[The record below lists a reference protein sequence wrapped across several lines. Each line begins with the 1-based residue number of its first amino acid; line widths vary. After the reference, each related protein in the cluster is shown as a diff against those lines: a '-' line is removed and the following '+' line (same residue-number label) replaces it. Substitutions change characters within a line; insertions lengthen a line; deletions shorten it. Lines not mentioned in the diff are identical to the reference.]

1 MSRLDRHD
9 LVNSLEHGVYDVM
22 SWILF
27 FPYTLVRTLIWP
39 VRMMRLVLTEAN
51 ADPQTAFGSAMRP
64 ALLLLIAMALG
75 STFVPLDQDAV
86 ATLRQ
91 SASGSILASCW
102 LSLVLLRMIG
112 FCFVPL
118 AGAVLLDS
126 FRPGRMTRDSLRVP
140 FYQQCYICAP
150 LALVATPLMA
160 PLDPSARPVAS
171 AVAAVV
177 LIWFMVAEFL
187 FFRRFLG
194 ARPRNAAAL
203 TLAVIACGFAGF
215 GLVALPALLR

>member
-1 MSRLDRHD
+1 MDRHD

-22 SWILF
+22 SWVLF

-75 STFVPLDQDAV
+75 SAFVPLDQDAV
-86 ATLRQ
+86 AALRQ
-91 SASGSILASCW
+91 SAPGSILAGSW
-102 LSLVLLRMIG
+102 LGLVLLRMVG
-112 FCFVPL
+112 FCVLPL
-118 AGAVLLDS
+118 AGAVLLDI

-160 PLDPSARPVAS
+160 PFDPVARPAAG
-171 AVAAVV
+171 AVTMAV
-177 LIWFMVAEFL
+177 LIWFLVAEFL

-203 TLAVIACGFAGF
+203 TLGVVACGFAGMAV
-215 GLVALPALLR
+215 VALPALVR